1 MLSIFLVIFFFPI
14 YREFDN
20 CPRNNKCNSFYL
32 LNPKS
37 PTPEIT
43 INTCENCGNCSIL
56 LLVRLRV
63 SGYRYLKFWQLLW
76 DRWRRLLSI
85 ERENF
90 DAVFLSTS
98 PHSPEIVC
106 QLSCLNPHGLVI
118 CLTCRNTTL
127 LPLKSSRLY
136 IENTTAFFSLLLFWS
151 RKRCCIFLRGWEQRG
166 Y

>member
-1 MLSIFLVIFFFPI
+1 MLEQTISKSSIGEKFHCYLIFHCKFFLHLKRMKKVETLKKKFCKICSLFFLFIFFFPI

-85 ERENF
+85 ERKF
-90 DAVFLSTS
+90 WCSVFINKSTFPRDCLPVKLSQPTW
-98 PHSPEIVC
+98 
-106 QLSCLNPHGLVI
+106 LSHLSYL
-118 CLTCRNTTL
+118 
-127 LPLKSSRLY
+127 S
-136 IENTTAFFSLLLFWS
+136 
-151 RKRCCIFLRGWEQRG
+151 
-166 Y
+166 